1 MALSRLVSLI
11 LRGAELVFA
20 AIVAGVNGEYLH
32 QTHTTAWRFVY
43 TEVVSGLA
51 IFFALIWLIPFS
63 STFTHWW
70 LDLIISILWWVSF
83 GVLAAVSSSF
93 APFPRASYT
102 CIAKKKKKKREVLW
116 KCSSRFTDCLATEP
130 WCWLRRHL

>member
-102 CIAKKKKKKREVLW
+102 CIAKKKKKKKEGGIVEMLQ
-116 KCSSRFTDCLATEP
+116 SFY
-130 WCWLRRHL
+130 

>member
-32 QTHTTAWRFVY
+32 QTNTTAWRFVY

-93 APFPRASYT
+93 PPFP
-102 CIAKKKKKKREVLW
+102 
-116 KCSSRFTDCLATEP
+116 EP
-130 WCWLRRHL
+130 VALVMNKLGLL